1 MERERE
7 TFPTISAGFQQSWM
21 WLRKDQGD
29 HQGLKG
35 NVLTVPP
42 HCRLDSPG
50 GQHSWGNTPQV
61 IGDSILQGVLLL
73 HHKDGE
79 ALHPHQDALLV
90 IHFEEENLDLETEER
105 NDLSVW
111 DS

>member
-1 MERERE
+1 
-7 TFPTISAGFQQSWM
+7 M